1 MFSFGQPQQQQQQP
15 QQQTS
20 GFGAFSFGTA
30 NNPPQSQ
37 QQQQQQPQQQTN
49 LFSGFG
55 TGQQQNQNYQQQQQQ
70 QQQQTKPLINR
81 YTKFNDL
88 PQEVQIQLEQINKVV
103 NQNKHDS
110 MKVSTSE
117 VSKQL
122 ERLKVR
128 YVNESVTNSLLRMSQ
143 TIDGQLDIV
152 KGQIRSEQ
160 QRLAETAEISNRML
174 DSIQQSLQQSSQNGF
189 GRSGTHYADVIHEY
203 YMRFI
208 QNARQQFNSYKLAL
222 QDMKLQV
229 DQLMV
234 SQDGFRNANGSLQ
247 SVTTTPECVTS
258 ILQQNY
264 NSLLRLSAQASTT
277 HQQLMQYAN
286 QWQDYQKN
294 VNSSSRYNAE
304 NLENIETSMKM

>member
-15 QQQTS
+15 QQQTG

-30 NNPPQSQ
+30 NNNP

-55 TGQQQNQNYQQQQQQ
+55 TNQQQNQNQQQQQQSQ

-88 PQEVQIQLEQINKVV
+88 PQEVQNQFEQINKVV

-110 MKVSTSE
+110 MKVSSSE

-122 ERLKVR
+122 ERLKAR
-128 YVNESVTNSLLRMSQ
+128 YVNESVTNSLVRMSQ

-160 QRLAETAEISNRML
+160 QRLAETAEISYRML

-208 QNARQQFNSYKLAL
+208 QNARQQFNSYRLAL

-234 SQDGFRNANGSLQ
+234 SQDGFGGANGSLQ

-264 NSLLRLSAQASTT
+264 DSLLRLSAQVSST
-277 HQQLMQYAN
+277 HQQLMQYIN
-286 QWQDYQKN
+286 WWQEYQKTIN
-294 VNSSSRYNAE
+294 PSSRYNAE
-304 NLENIETSMKM
+304 NLVNIDTSMKM

>member
-1 MFSFGQPQQQQQQP
+1 MFSFGQPQQQQQQQQP
-15 QQQTS
+15 YQQTS

-30 NNPPQSQ
+30 NNNP

-49 LFSGFG
+49 LFAGFG
-55 TGQQQNQNYQQQQQQ
+55 AGQQQNQNQQQQQSQ

-88 PQEVQIQLEQINKVV
+88 PQEVQSQFEQINKVV

-128 YVNESVTNSLLRMSQ
+128 YVNESVTNSLVRMSQ

-160 QRLAETAEISNRML
+160 QRLAETAEISYRML

-208 QNARQQFNSYKLAL
+208 QNARQQFNSYRLAL

-234 SQDGFRNANGSLQ
+234 SWDGFGGANGSLQ

-264 NSLLRLSAQASTT
+264 DSLLRLSAQVSST

-286 QWQDYQKN
+286 QWQEYQKIT
-294 VNSSSRYNAE
+294 NSSSRYNVE
-304 NLENIETSMKM
+304 NLVNIDTSMKM

>member
-15 QQQTS
+15 QQQTG

-30 NNPPQSQ
+30 NNNPQQQ

-55 TGQQQNQNYQQQQQQ
+55 TNQQQNQNQQQQ
-70 QQQQTKPLINR
+70 QQQQTKLLLNR

-88 PQEVQIQLEQINKVV
+88 PQEVQSQFEQINKVV

-117 VSKQL
+117 VRKQL

-128 YVNESVTNSLLRMSQ
+128 YVNESVTNSLVRMSQ

-160 QRLAETAEISNRML
+160 QRLAQTAEISYRML

-234 SQDGFRNANGSLQ
+234 SQDGFGGANGSLQ

-264 NSLLRLSAQASTT
+264 DSLLRLSAQVSST
-277 HQQLMQYAN
+277 HQQLMKYVN
-286 QWQDYQKN
+286 QWQEYQKT
-294 VNSSSRYNAE
+294 VYSSSRYNAE
-304 NLENIETSMKM
+304 NLVNIETSMKL